1 MAAKRTDT
9 RQLQKSLED
18 QRKTNEALADQ
29 LRQAE
34 EKAAEQERA
43 LQEFRDRLSA
53 ATLHGQC

>member
-29 LRQAE
+29 LRKSE

-43 LQEFRDRLSA
+43 LQEFRDRLSV